1 MQIIDREWVDH
12 SDDRFVLTIPLS
24 FLSIFLDHSDLV
36 AWLGITRNLRNSR
49 KKDIYIYIVYIVYLV
64 LSFVIKYIQN
74 TLFDND
80 KHELH
85 RLR

>member
-64 LSFVIKYIQN
+64 LSLVIKYIQN